1 MFISTASPISSRFSG
16 TIAERRSG
24 DGADANVKFSPE
36 GFPIESAFRPALKC
50 FLQKPKHASEE
61 QERHQPARGTRQRCC
76 GECRPFEAELGKNVS
91 TVQHPVPAGMR
102 DDCGQDDRAHALRD
116 GIAKKELE
124 RRDQQN
130 EHEKLAKLD
139 ADVEGKKRGEQVGA
153 GELQRLPQG
162 ERETKSMYEAEAEG
176 HHPAA
181 LQAAAANDVFKRHI
195 NDGNG
200 NERFNHRRKPEKIW
214 CEVVGGGDQRDR
226 MRNGER
232 GDDGNERAETAKRD
246 YKTKQKQKMV
256 GAVENVEKTQ
266 VDKSQSGLVPA
277 RVEADEIGIASE
289 FESANFAA
297 GREKPKDGYDAQ
309 TQPRER
315 RMNGKTGLLRLNWVF
330 ERHVEH
336 GLVPID
342 ASAV

>member
-1 MFISTASPISSRFSG
+1 MVSAHTTVPPTPRISISTVSPISSRFSG
-16 TIAERRSG
+16 TIPERRSG
-24 DGADANVKFSPE
+24 NGAYANVKFPCE
-36 GFPIESAFRPALKC
+36 GFPIESLRAFRQTLKC
-50 FLQKPKHASEE
+50 FLQKPEYASEE
-61 QERHQPARGTRQRCC
+61 QERHQPARGTRQRCSGKC
-76 GECRPFEAELGKNVS
+76 GPFEAELGKNVS

-162 ERETKSMYEAEAEG
+162 ERETETMHKAEAKR

-181 LQAAAANDVFKRHI
+181 LQAAAANDVFERHI

-200 NERFNHRRKPEKIW
+200 NERFNHRRKPEEIRRKII
-214 CEVVGGGDQRDR
+214 GGSNQRNR
-226 MRNGER
+226 MRDGER
-232 GDDGNERAETAKRD
+232 GDDGDERAETAKRD

-256 GAVENVEKTQ
+256 GAVENVEETQ

-277 RVEADEIGIASE
+277 RVETDETGIAGE
-289 FESANFAA
+289 FECTHFSA
-297 GREKPKDGYDAQ
+297 GRQKPKDGYDAQ

-315 RMNGKTGLLRLNWVF
+315 RMTGKPGLLRLK
-330 ERHVEH
+330 
-336 GLVPID
+336 
-342 ASAV
+342 

>member
-16 TIAERRSG
+16 TIPERRSG
-24 DGADANVKFSPE
+24 NSAYANVKFPCD
-36 GFPIESAFRPALKC
+36 GFPIESLGAFRQTLKC
-50 FLQKPKHASEE
+50 FLQKPEHASEE
-61 QERHQPARGTRQRCC
+61 QERHQPARGTCQRCS

-91 TVQHPVPAGMR
+91 AVQHPVPAGVS

-124 RRDQQN
+124 CRDQQN

-139 ADVEGKKRGEQVGA
+139 ADVEGKKRSEQVGA

-162 ERETKSMYEAEAEG
+162 EREAKSMYEAEAEG

-181 LQAAAANDVFKRHI
+181 LQAAAANDVFKCHI

-200 NERFNHRRKPEKIW
+200 DERFDQRRKPEEIW
-214 CEVVGGGDQRDR
+214 REVVGGSDQCNR
-226 MRNGER
+226 MRDGER
-232 GDDGNERAETAKRD
+232 GDDGSERAETAKRD

-277 RVEADEIGIASE
+277 RVETDETGIAGE
-289 FESANFAA
+289 FECTHFSA
-297 GREKPKDGYDAQ
+297 GRQKPKDGYDAQ

-315 RMNGKTGLLRLNWVF
+315 RMNGKTGLLRLNWV
-330 ERHVEH
+330 
-336 GLVPID
+336 
-342 ASAV
+342 